1 MKKDSKTPHLGIIVT
16 LGVLIAAIWMLAIY
30 DTIQEEHEKRYNV
43 TVRPGA
49 VSYGTHSSATVPM
62 VSAPTRHTAA
72 PMISG
77 SAVRSY
83 AHYGHAVYTVHHT
96 PYTVHTT
103 SSATVHTIGS
113 GGGNGGGTSS
123 YSGGQGSSSRGISY
137 SGGGSGLSMSMPVL
151 AVNSSMMA
159 APVAAAESSR
169 PRAIGPRRTPATP
182 GTEEGEWK
190 QDEYGGWFI
199 WDEGEWVALQVG
211 DTRIEGGVTYIW
223 NGSGW
228 DIVKDQTDPNLTAP
242 VGATPWLL
250 MILLTCVYALG
261 KNYVSYSKFEKIS

>member
-1 MKKDSKTPHLGIIVT
+1 MIVA
-16 LGVLIAAIWMLAIY
+16 LGVLIAAIWMLALY

-49 VSYGTHSSATVPM
+49 VSYGTHSTASVPPLALPM
-62 VSAPTRHTAA
+62 QRSSA

-77 SAVRSY
+77 GMVRSY
-83 AHYGHAVYTVHHT
+83 AHHGHATMPSAGVSSGYRMHA
-96 PYTVHTT
+96 T
-103 SSATVHTIGS
+103 SSASVKTIGS
-113 GGGNGGGTSS
+113 GGA
-123 YSGGQGSSSRGISY
+123 SGGLSSSPSGDRGASSSRGISY

-199 WDEGEWVALQVG
+199 WDEGERVAVKLN
-211 DTRIEGGVTYIW
+211 DTRLDPLLGYTVIW
-223 NGSGW
+223 NGSEW
-228 DIVKDQTDPNLTAP
+228 VKLTEYEP
-242 VGATPWLL
+242 GVPLGTTPWLL

-261 KNYVSYSKFEKIS
+261 KNYVSYSKYEKIS

>member
-1 MKKDSKTPHLGIIVT
+1 MIVT
-16 LGVLIAAIWMLAIY
+16 LGVLIAAIWMLALY

-62 VSAPTRHTAA
+62 VSAPMRHTAA

-83 AHYGHAVYTVHHT
+83 AHYGHAAYTVHHT

-113 GGGNGGGTSS
+113 GGA
-123 YSGGQGSSSRGISY
+123 SGGLSSSPSGDRGASSSRGISY

-228 DIVKDQTDPNLTAP
+228 DVVKDQTDPNLTAP
-242 VGATPWLL
+242 VGTTPWLL

-261 KNYVSYSKFEKIS
+261 KNYVSYSKYEKIS